1 MIREETQK
9 DVGIIYMGSMENSIQ
24 EIDDIIEETGL
35 KVSQCRVR
43 AVPLHPD
50 IEAFIERHNRVIVL
64 EINRDGQLYGVL
76 RKELPINLVPKISSV
91 AYSDG
96 MPPRARIYADLIL
109 EVLKEGHNEQSD
121 QTQCDRQAQER
132 LHRGPSSLCPGCGH
146 DQISGVIIQ
155 ACWENGIEPNRIAKM
170 SGIGCSSKTPA
181 YFLGQSHGFNTVTE
195 ECHQLPPVPTW
206 STRTWSTSVFRAMV
220 TLQA

>member
-1 MIREETQK
+1 MPVIREETEQ

-76 RKELPINLVPKISSV
+76 RKELPINLPKISSV

-96 MPPRARIYADLIL
+96 MPPRARIYAELIL
-109 EVLKEGHNEQSD
+109 EVLKE
-121 QTQCDRQAQER
+121 RAQ
-132 LHRGPSSLCPGCGH
+132 
-146 DQISGVIIQ
+146 
-155 ACWENGIEPNRIAKM
+155 
-170 SGIGCSSKTPA
+170 
-181 YFLGQSHGFNTVTE
+181 
-195 ECHQLPPVPTW
+195 
-206 STRTWSTSVFRAMV
+206 
-220 TLQA
+220 